1 MRKILSFSFV
11 VISLAA
17 LTLFSSCQKDEA
29 LVTRFDATI
38 AGFSN
43 DTKTVLDGQTR
54 KLYWVPGDQIKVYG
68 QGNSYGIY
76 ASTDPAETSPFE
88 LYSGNAG
95 EGPYRAIYPASCADN
110 QGHLVLPQTQNSTD
124 GSLTEYPMYAKT
136 SDVQSTS
143 LTFNN
148 LCGVICFNLTK
159 ANVTVSSIEVTT
171 EHQMTGTFDISDD
184 LRLINGSS
192 GTNSVTLMC
201 STPQNIS
208 SQKSF
213 YLYLPPNDYKTM
225 IIKIYTTDG
234 HMCTKT
240 LNAGSTFAVVPGGVN
255 YITLV
260 GNNLDFSLVP
270 GELMGKFSIGANQK
284 VRFSSGNLQYSTRG
298 THAVADGGTAIGT
311 WRFAPNQ
318 YDYIGEDNL
327 NIGENYTGWID
338 LFGWGTSGWNSGAS
352 MYQPY
357 HYNLLGAGNLFYSG
371 SNARADWAV
380 YNAISNGGNQPNQW
394 RTLTM
399 SEWIYLIYQRDGHEE
414 KFGVGNINGV
424 NGMFL
429 LPDDIDEDD
438 NPLPCSFTCGFPEN
452 PSETG
457 VWSRNTYTIA
467 QWLKMEA
474 AGVVFLPAAG
484 YRSVQRFADNTSR
497 LYYNNIQKEGV
508 YWSMTE
514 YNNSQA
520 SDYFYFEH
528 KQVIDPNI
536 YGYTDAQGKNNGL
549 SVRPVRDVTTQNQ
562 N

>member
-17 LTLFSSCQKDEA
+17 LMLFSSCQKDEV

-43 DTKTVLDGQTR
+43 DTKTVLDGQTL
-54 KLYWVPGDQIKVYG
+54 KLYWVPGDQIKVFG

-76 ASTDPAETSPFE
+76 ESTDPAETSPFE
-88 LYSGNAG
+88 LYSDNAG

-171 EHQMTGTFDISDD
+171 EHQMTGTFDISEN

-318 YDYIGEDNL
+318 FDYIGTGNN
-327 NIGENYTGWID
+327 NISSSYRDWID
-338 LFGWGTSGWNSGAS
+338 LFGWGTSGWNSQANS
-352 MYQPY
+352 SAYYYYQPY
-357 HYNLLGAGNLFYSG
+357 NYEGLSGLFYG
-371 SNARADWAV
+371 PGNHDLTGNYKYADWAV
-380 YNAISNGGNQPNQW
+380 YNAISNGGNMPEKW
-394 RTLTM
+394 RTLT
-399 SEWIYLIYQRDGHEE
+399 SDEWVYLLRIRDNASN
-414 KFGVGNINGV
+414 KCGVGNINGV
-424 NGMFL
+424 GGMFL
-429 LPDDIDEDD
+429 LPDNWNNPDPD
-438 NPLPCSFTCGFPEN
+438 NIKFTPGF
-452 PSETG
+452 SD
-457 VWSRNTYTIA
+457 SDQDFSLNTYSL
-467 QWLKMEA
+467 QKWLMLEA
-474 AGVVFLPAAG
+474 SGVVFLPAAG
-484 YRSVQRFADNTSR
+484 YRSGQNVAPLAVGNQG
-497 LYYNNIQKEGV
+497 YYQSVSVSG
-508 YWSMTE
+508 S
-514 YNNSQA
+514 YNA
-520 SDYFYFEH
+520 FYYFYFSSRHDVNPTISVE
-528 KQVIDPNI
+528 NRSR
-536 YGYTDAQGKNNGL
+536 GL